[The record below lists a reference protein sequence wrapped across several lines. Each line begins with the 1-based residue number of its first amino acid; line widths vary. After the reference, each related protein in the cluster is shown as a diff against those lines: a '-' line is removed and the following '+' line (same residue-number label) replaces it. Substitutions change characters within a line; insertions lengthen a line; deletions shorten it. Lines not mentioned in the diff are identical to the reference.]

1 MSKYYDV
8 LKTAIDRL
16 ERNGLEQRRTV
27 YLNARNALIRE
38 LRANS
43 PPLVPA
49 EISRYRL
56 ELEQAIRKIEREL
69 AGNAAPAQGAA
80 GSEEPSVSSDTAS
93 VPEKADRPAVEI
105 EPAPEDELRAVIDAL
120 ENGGKISTSV
130 AATPPQDET
139 VRAQLHEDT
148 SGTAGS
154 GQPRVDDENAVLG
167 QPPLVPIDSDLTKK
181 TASDQPEPRNT
192 ADKK

>member
-1 MSKYYDV
+1 MPKYYDV
-8 LKTAIDRL
+8 LKTAIDRLRL

-80 GSEEPSVSSDTAS
+80 GSEEPSVSSDTTS
-93 VPEKADRPAVEI
+93 VLEMANRPVVEI

-167 QPPLVPIDSDLTKK
+167 QPPLVRPDEKDG
-181 TASDQPEPRNT
+181 
-192 ADKK
+192 

>member
-1 MSKYYDV
+1 MPEYYDV

-120 ENGGKISTSV
+120 ENGGKVSTSV
-130 AATPPQDET
+130 GATPPQDET

-148 SGTAGS
+148 IGTAGS

-192 ADKK
+192 VGKK

>member
-1 MSKYYDV
+1 MPKYYDV

-130 AATPPQDET
+130 AATPPKTKPYARNFMRTPSE
-139 VRAQLHEDT
+139 RP
-148 SGTAGS
+148 GPGS
-154 GQPRVDDENAVLG
+154 HGWMTKTRSLGSPRSC
-167 QPPLVPIDSDLTKK
+167 P
-181 TASDQPEPRNT
+181 
-192 ADKK
+192 

>member
-1 MSKYYDV
+1 
-8 LKTAIDRL
+8 
-16 ERNGLEQRRTV
+16 
-27 YLNARNALIRE
+27 
-38 LRANS
+38 
-43 PPLVPA
+43 
-49 EISRYRL
+49 
-56 ELEQAIRKIEREL
+56 
-69 AGNAAPAQGAA
+69 
-80 GSEEPSVSSDTAS
+80 

-167 QPPLVPIDSDLTKK
+167 QPPLAPIDSDLTKK

>member
-1 MSKYYDV
+1 LKMTKYYDV

-16 ERNGLEQRRTV
+16 ERNGVEQRRTV

-43 PPLVPA
+43 PPLLPA

-56 ELEQAIRKIEREL
+56 ELEQAVRQIEREL

-80 GSEEPSVSSDTAS
+80 GSEELSVSSDTAS
-93 VPEKADRPAVEI
+93 VLEIANPPAVEI
-105 EPAPEDELRAVIDAL
+105 EPAPEDELRAVIEAL
-120 ENGGKISTSV
+120 ENCREINTSV
-130 AATPPQDET
+130 AATPAQDEP

-148 SGTAGS
+148 SGT
-154 GQPRVDDENAVLG
+154 RKD
-167 QPPLVPIDSDLTKK
+167 
-181 TASDQPEPRNT
+181 
-192 ADKK
+192 

>member
-1 MSKYYDV
+1 MPKYYDV

-69 AGNAAPAQGAA
+69 AGNAAPAQGAL

-148 SGTAGS
+148 IGTAGS

-167 QPPLVPIDSDLTKK
+167 QPALVPIDSDLTKK

-192 ADKK
+192 VGKK